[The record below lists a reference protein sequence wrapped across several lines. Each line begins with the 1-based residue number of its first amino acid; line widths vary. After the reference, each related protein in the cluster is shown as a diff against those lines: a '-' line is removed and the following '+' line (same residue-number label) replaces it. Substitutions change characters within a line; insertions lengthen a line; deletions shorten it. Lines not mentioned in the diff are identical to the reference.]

1 MKRTSLVLCSILL
14 GLVVLFP
21 FGMALLSYFGYT
33 FAPSSMP
40 AFATIVAAL
49 SVSVVVLDII
59 HKDTIKNK
67 AICVL
72 LFMIMPISLIN
83 VFIYLLKYR
92 HLLVLLSG
100 GVCVFCCSYLTIKY
114 AKPLALKIVAL
125 ILSAL
130 LVIPVA
136 FFYLLA
142 VVFPIGQNTVV
153 QTVESPSGKYYAQVI
168 DSDQGALGGDTLVD
182 VYENWE
188 INLLLFKI
196 EKKPKQVYLGEWG
209 EFRTMRIKWR
219 DDSCLLI
226 NSIEYKIE

>member
-14 GLVVLFP
+14 GFVVLFP
-21 FGMALLSYFGYT
+21 FGMAILSYCGYT

-40 AFATIVAAL
+40 AFATTVAVL
-49 SVSVVVLDII
+49 SVCVVVLDIVY
-59 HKDTIKNK
+59 KDTIKNK
-67 AICVL
+67 AICAF
-72 LFMIMPISLIN
+72 LFLTMPILLVN
-83 VFIYLLKYR
+83 VFLYILNYR

-100 GVCVFCCSYLTIKY
+100 GLCVLCSSYLTIKY

-196 EKKPKQVYLGEWG
+196 EKKPKRVYFGDWG
-209 EFRTMRIKWR
+209 EFETMRIKWK
-219 DDSCLLI
+219 DNNCLVI
-226 NSIEYKIE
+226 NSKEYKIE